1 MSREISLTSS
11 SRAVGGSV
19 RALGLV
25 TALLGVMFVVGGVRL
40 ASLGGSWYYLV
51 AGVGLVASGVLLLRG
66 RTTGAWVF
74 GAVFAGTVLWSAWE
88 SGLDYWGWV
97 PRLDVITV
105 LGLWLA
111 LVLPKLDRPASR
123 GISLTL
129 TAVMVA
135 IFVVAF
141 GLAFVPYHSI
151 SPAQPI
157 AGAPLDPAP
166 SADAQPDTDWQ
177 FYGRD
182 AQATRYSPL
191 KQITPD
197 NVGKLTRAWTFRT
210 GDLPPAGKVNKWAAE
225 TTPIKV
231 GDAFFLCTA
240 TNDLLRLDPATGK
253 QVWRYEVGVRYED
266 VPYTAACR
274 GVTYYLSKTVPEG
287 RACHARIIEATLN
300 EKLIAVDA
308 ENGQPCQDF
317 GEHGRVDLLIGMGK
331 TVPGFVAEP
340 APPPIVDGVIVTNQE
355 VLDGQRRWAP
365 SGVIRGYSADTGEFL
380 WAWDVNRPNE
390 HGLPPPGQSYSRG
403 TPNSWAAMA
412 GDDALGLVYVPTGNS
427 AADYYSAMRSPEE
440 NAVSSAIV
448 ALDVHDGS
456 VRWVFQTVH
465 KDVWDYDLG
474 SQPTLMNYP
483 NATGEAVP
491 AMIVPTKRGQT
502 FVLDRR
508 DGKPLTQVEER
519 PAPAGRIPGDPR
531 APTQPWSTG
540 MPRLGLPELTE
551 QQMWGLT
558 PLDQLYC
565 RIKFRRANYVGEFTP
580 AGIEQPWIE
589 FPGYNGG
596 SDWGSVAYDANR
608 AILIANWNNTP
619 MYDQLVTREE
629 AGRLGLKSIDDPAY
643 ESGGGGAEGNGAQA
657 DTPYGITVSP
667 FLMPLT
673 EMLCNEPPY
682 GMITAID
689 MHTRKVVWEHPLGTA
704 RANGPFGLPTGMPM
718 EIGTPNNGGP
728 IITAGGLVFIA
739 AATDN
744 LIRAIDIGTGKVV
757 WTDVLPAGGQATP
770 MTYSQNGRQYVVI
783 VAGGHHFM
791 RTPPGDYVIAYAL
804 PDSGS

>member
-1 MSREISLTSS
+1 MPVNS
-11 SRAVGGSV
+11 SRPTIGAAVRTLAIV
-19 RALGLV
+19 IV
-25 TALLGVMFVVGGVRL
+25 LLGAAFIVGGVRL
-40 ASLGGSWYYLV
+40 LSLGGSWYYVV
-51 AGVGLVASGVLLLRG
+51 AGIGLVASGVLLHRG
-66 RTTGAWVF
+66 RTTGAWIY

-88 SGLDYWGWV
+88 CGLDYWGWV

-105 LGLWLA
+105 LGLFLA
-111 LVLPKLDRPASR
+111 LVLPRLDKPASR
-123 GISLTL
+123 RVSLTL
-129 TAVMVA
+129 VAAMVA
-135 IFVVAF
+135 IFIVAL

-151 SPAQPI
+151 SPEQPF
-157 AGAPLDPAP
+157 AGVPLAPP
-166 SADAQPDTDWQ
+166 SAADAQPDTDWQ
-177 FYGRD
+177 VHGRD

-191 KQITPD
+191 TQITPE

-231 GDAFFLCTA
+231 GDALFLCTA
-240 TNDLLRLDPATGK
+240 TNDLLRLDSATGK
-253 QVWRYEVGVRYED
+253 QVWRYESGVRYED

-274 GVTYYLSKTVPEG
+274 GVAYYTSKTVAEG
-287 RACHARIIEATLN
+287 QSCHARIIEATLN

-308 ENGQPCQDF
+308 QSGKPCEDF
-317 GEHGRVDLLIGMGK
+317 GEHGRVDLLIGMGE
-331 TVPGFVAEP
+331 TVPGFIAEP

-390 HGLPPPGQSYSRG
+390 HGLPPAGQSYSRG
-403 TPNSWAAMA
+403 TPNSWAAMT

-427 AADYYSAMRSPEE
+427 AADYYSAMRSPQE
-440 NAVSSAIV
+440 NAVSSSIV
-448 ALDVHDGS
+448 ALDIHSGN

-465 KDVWDYDLG
+465 KDVWDYDIG

-483 NATGEAVP
+483 NAAGEAVP

-508 DGKPLTQVEER
+508 DGKPLTAVEER
-519 PAPAGRIPGDPR
+519 PAPAGNVPGDPR
-531 APTQPWSTG
+531 APTQPWSTD

-551 QQMWGLT
+551 QQMWGMT

-580 AGIEQPWIE
+580 AGIEKPWIE

-596 SDWGSVAYDANR
+596 SDWGGVAYDANR

-619 MYDQLVTREE
+619 MYDQLVSRAE
-629 AGRLGLKSIDDPAY
+629 ADRLGLKSIDDPAY
-643 ESGGGGAEGNGAQA
+643 SPSGGGAEGNGAMA

-667 FLMPLT
+667 WVMPLT
-673 EMLCNEPPY
+673 QVLCNEPPY

-744 LIRAIDIGTGKVV
+744 LIRAIDIRTGKVV

-770 MTYSQNGRQYVVI
+770 MTYSQNGRQYIVI

-804 PDSGS
+804 PESSS